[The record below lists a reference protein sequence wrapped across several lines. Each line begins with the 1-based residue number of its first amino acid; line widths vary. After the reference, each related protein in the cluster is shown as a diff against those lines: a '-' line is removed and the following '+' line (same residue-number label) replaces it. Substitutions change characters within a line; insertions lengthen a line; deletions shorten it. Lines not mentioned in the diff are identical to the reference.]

1 MKITERITCKN
12 QQEFFELM
20 SKKCMDMY
28 TFIPD
33 FLQSDF
39 CNRELDAD
47 YSVFQCSDVE
57 DWLDFLKKEISLTP
71 NPLAKKKISPKV
83 AGWLGF
89 TYRQIQVET
98 KMKSSEIIQKIPLQ
112 NMVQAYA
119 GLHTVDEDMAF
130 EIIKNDFRI

>member
-1 MKITERITCKN
+1 
-12 QQEFFELM
+12 
-20 SKKCMDMY
+20 MDMY
-28 TFIPD
+28 IFIPD

-71 NPLAKKKISPKV
+71 DPLAKKKIPPKV